1 MGIKSIEN
9 VIDSLIEMWN
19 VTNLGRIDKSGQ

>member
-9 VIDSLIEMWN
+9 VIDCLIEMWN